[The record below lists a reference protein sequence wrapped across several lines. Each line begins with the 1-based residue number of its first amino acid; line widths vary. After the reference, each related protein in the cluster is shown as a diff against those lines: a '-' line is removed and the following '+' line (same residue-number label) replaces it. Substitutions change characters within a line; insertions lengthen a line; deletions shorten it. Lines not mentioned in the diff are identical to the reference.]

1 MANLV
6 PITDAANE
14 VPYSVNHIR
23 TLLHKKA
30 IQGRKAGG
38 IWLVDLD
45 DLKEYQEKMEG
56 LGKRKFT
63 TNKNKADP
71 PSSD

>member
-23 TLLHKKA
+23 TLLLKRA

-45 DLKEYQEKMEG
+45 DLKEYQKKMEE
-56 LGKRKFT
+56 LGKKKFT
-63 TNKNKADP
+63 TNKNKAES
-71 PSSD
+71 SSD